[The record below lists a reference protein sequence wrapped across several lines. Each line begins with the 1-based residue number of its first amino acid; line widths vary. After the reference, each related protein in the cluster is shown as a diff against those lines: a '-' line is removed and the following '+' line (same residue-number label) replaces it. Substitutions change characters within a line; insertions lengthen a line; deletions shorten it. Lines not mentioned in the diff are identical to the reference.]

1 MSETQ
6 VATTS
11 QAQTPVDR
19 LKVAINMP
27 SVQEQFKNALKESST
42 LFIASLIDVYSSDK
56 TLQNS
61 DPKTVIMEALKAA
74 TLKLPINKG
83 LGYAWIVPY
92 KGKASMQIG
101 YKGYIQLA
109 QRTGF
114 YRYINADAVYEG
126 ETVTIDRLTGEAL
139 ISGAKTSD
147 KAVGYFAFFELLN
160 GFRKSVFW
168 SKEQVEAHAKRFS
181 QSYNASVSPWKTDFD
196 EMAKKTMLRALLS
209 KYGYLSVEI
218 INAVSND
225 VDPEQEIQDEISAN
239 ANQGGVIDVQAEPE
253 TTADPCNGGMTP
265 EEIEQ
270 ALANEKAEAAAEAAK
285 NGKRSPGF

>member
-1 MSETQ
+1 MAETQ

-27 SVQEQFKNALKESST
+27 SVQEQFKNALKESSP

-92 KGKASMQIG
+92 KGKATMQIG

-109 QRTGF
+109 QRTGS

-126 ETVTIDRLTGEAL
+126 ETVTKDRLTGEVI
-139 ISGAKTSD
+139 ISGTPTSE
-147 KAVGYFAFFELLN
+147 KAVGYFAYIELLN
-160 GFRKSVFW
+160 GFQKTIFW
-168 SKEQVEAHAKRFS
+168 TREEVDAHAKRFS
-181 QSYNASVSPWKTDFD
+181 QSYNAAVSPWKTDFD
-196 EMAKKTMLRALLS
+196 EMAIKTVLKAPLS
-209 KYGYLSVEI
+209 KYGILSVEMTSAI
-218 INAVSND
+218 TQD
-225 VDPEQEIQDEISAN
+225 RDPEEDIQREIDKN
-239 ANQGGVIDVQAEPE
+239 ANQGDVIDVQAE
-253 TTADPCNGGMTP
+253 TAGDPGNGGMSP

-270 ALANEKAEAAAEAAK
+270 ALAREKAEAEAEAK
-285 NGKRSPGF
+285 NEKRGPGF

>member
-27 SVQEQFKNALKESST
+27 SVQEQFKNALNESSP

-56 TLQNS
+56 VLQNS

-160 GFRKSVFW
+160 GFRKSLFW
-168 SKEQVEAHAKRFS
+168 SKDQVEAHAKRFS

-225 VDPEQEIQDEISAN
+225 VDPEQEIQDEIAQN
-239 ANQGGVIDVQAEPE
+239 ANQGGMIDVQAEPE
-253 TTADPCNGGMTP
+253 TTAGTDGMT
-265 EEIEQ
+265 EEEKAE
-270 ALANEKAEAAAEAAK
+270 ALAREKAEAAAEAAK